1 MSQPRSRAHKAI
13 LAVTLSILIPIIL
26 VSIIFVAA
34 SFRGTAIDASERMLP
49 GRGVVVDAPNAAVVL
64 GPSSDG
70 QVHVW
75 AHGSF
80 FGQRPVVTAETA
92 GGTTTVAVAR
102 CANQWF
108 NRCDLTLTVTVPED
122 ITVTASSDNGP
133 IVASGLTGRLTLTT
147 TNGAIDARGTRGPVE
162 LRTESG
168 EVTLHDDRSTLATGS
183 SAGRLL
189 VTDD

>member
-1 MSQPRSRAHKAI
+1 MSQPRSRVHKVI
-13 LAVTLSILIPIIL
+13 LIVTLSILLPIML

-34 SFRGTAIDASERMLP
+34 SFRGTAVDASERLLP
-49 GRGVVVDAPNAAVVL
+49 GLDLVVDARNVAVVL

-70 QVHVW
+70 HVNVS

-80 FGQRPVVTAETA
+80 FGQRPIVTAETT

-102 CANQWF
+102 CVNQWF

-122 ITVTASSDNGP
+122 TTVTASTDNGP
-133 IVASGLTGRLTLTT
+133 IVASGLTGSLTLTT

-162 LRTESG
+162 LRTISG
-168 EVTLHDDRSTLATGS
+168 EVTLHGNRSTLATGS